1 MEISL
6 QRLKTK
12 DLATLAKRTLET
24 SQSGTHAIL
33 NNHPLLTELSAR
45 YADYDAVYSKKTFS
59 GKGAEVAVADEE
71 RDKAFS
77 SLKAFLFGYH
87 QLDSVPNFQEAKDLY
102 GVFVQFG
109 LDIDRMSYSS
119 QTAQMIKLIEALELP
134 ENTQK
139 MALLNVSTAFG
150 VMKTKQDDFEALYS
164 VQAEAN
170 AELRQT
176 QSASSIRRDLEQ
188 VLKAYFNVLTS
199 MQNVSAWKGVYAE
212 IAELVKAAKNS

>member
-1 MEISL
+1 MPIMM
-6 QRLKTK
+6 RC
-12 DLATLAKRTLET
+12 
-24 SQSGTHAIL
+24 IL
-33 NNHPLLTELSAR
+33 RKPSA
-45 YADYDAVYSKKTFS
+45 
-59 GKGAEVAVADEE
+59 GKGLDVAVADEE

-77 SLKAFLFGYH
+77 SLKAFLFGYR
-87 QLDSVPNFQEAKDLY
+87 QLDSVPNFQAAADLY
-102 GVFVQFG
+102 QIFVQFG

-150 VMKTKQDDFEALYS
+150 VMKTKQQDFENIYS
-164 VQAEAN
+164 IQVEAN

-188 VLKAYFNVLTS
+188 ALKAYFNVLTS
-199 MQNVSAWKGVYAE
+199 MQNVPDWKGVYGE
-212 IAELVKAAKNS
+212 VAELVKGAKKS